1 MAINKPVK
9 KTQRTISTANIFTDS
24 AELKGYFN
32 CSVSGTFV
40 GTVTIQ
46 RSFDSGDTWYDVK
59 TFTSIAEEFG
69 FEPEAGV
76 VYRAGIKEGGY
87 ASGEAIVRLSQ

>member
-1 MAINKPVK
+1 MAINRPVK
-9 KTQRTISTANIFTDS
+9 KVERTISTSNIFTDS
-24 AELKGYFN
+24 AEMKGYFN
-32 CSVSGTFV
+32 CSISGTFV
-40 GTVTIQ
+40 GVVTIQ

-59 TFTSIAEEFG
+59 SFSIIAQEFG

-87 ASGEAIVRLSQ
+87 VSGEAVVRLSQ